1 MDSRLRGN
9 DEQKKTSSS
18 MKISENWLRERV
30 PLQADRAALAERFDM
45 IGHEVE
51 SIEPLGGQLDGI
63 VVARIVACARHPEAD
78 RLQVC
83 EVDAGDQTLQIVCGA
98 PNARAG
104 LRAPLAKIGAQV
116 GTLSIRAARLR
127 GVESFG
133 MLCSAKELGLDAD
146 ASGLLEL
153 ADDAPVGMP
162 LAEYLG
168 LPDAVF
174 DLGLTPNRADC
185 LSLEG
190 LARDVAA
197 AFDVPFAPLAVETV
211 PARSERRLE
220 IRLEAPADCPRYCGR
235 YITGLDAAAQTPP
248 WMRERLRRSGLRPIS
263 LLVDVTNYVMI
274 ELGQPLHAFD
284 ADTLAGPVGVRRART
299 GETLRLLD
307 ERDVA
312 LDDGFLVI
320 TDADRP
326 VALAGLMGGWDT
338 RIGTAT
344 KNVFLEAAHFAPAAL
359 AGRARRL
366 GMHTDA
372 AHRFERGVD
381 PELPRRALER
391 ATRLIVEAGGGEV
404 GPILEAV
411 SAPDLPARAP
421 VRLRRSRIERVLGLR
436 VPDAEVERILGA
448 LGLTVDADAEG
459 WTATPPSAR
468 FDIAI
473 EEDLIEEVARI
484 HGYERIPDRAPSGEL
499 AGPSLREDR
508 VGLRALREQLAARGY
523 LEAVTFAFVERELLA
538 AWNLAEGEIAL
549 SNPLS
554 AELSVMRTSL
564 LPGLVA
570 ALAANRSRQQ
580 ARVRLF
586 EAGRAYFSGSVRA
599 EPADPGT
606 TSRQSPAPIEV
617 DRIAGVACGGAV
629 AEQWGETARAL
640 DFFDVKGDVESLFAL
655 TGSEHAFTFEP
666 ASLPWLHPGQ
676 SAAILRDGRTLGY
689 VGALHPNL
697 ARRLD
702 LGGDV
707 YVFELDVDA
716 LASRAVPSAQPLSRF
731 PSVRRDLSFE
741 LPEEVPYAEVEKA
754 IRGAVGETLTD
765 IVLFDRY
772 AGANLGSGVK
782 SLAIGLILQDRYR
795 TLTDP
800 DADRCVALAVA
811 ALESGCKARLRG

>member
-1 MDSRLRGN
+1 
-9 DEQKKTSSS
+9 

-30 PLQADRAALAERFDM
+30 PLQADRATLAERFDM

-51 SIEPLGGQLDGI
+51 SIESLGAQLDGV
-63 VVARIVACARHPEAD
+63 VVAQIASCAKHPEAD

-83 EVDAGDQTLQIVCGA
+83 EVDAGGEKLQIVCGA

-104 LRAPLAKIGAQV
+104 LKAPLAKVGAQV
-116 GTLSIRAARLR
+116 GTLSIKAAKLR

-153 ADDAPVGMP
+153 PADAPVGTP
-162 LAEYLG
+162 LAQYFG

-190 LARDVAA
+190 LAKDVAA
-197 AFDVPFAPLAVETV
+197 AFDVPFAPLAIEAV
-211 PARSERRLE
+211 PAQSERRIE
-220 IRLEAPADCPRYCGR
+220 IRLDAPADCPRYCGR
-235 YITGLDAAAQTPP
+235 YISGIDAAAPTPP

-263 LLVDVTNYVMI
+263 LLVDVTNYVML

-284 ADTLAGPVGVRRART
+284 ADTLQGPIGVRRARA

-307 ERDVA
+307 ERDVT
-312 LDDGFLVI
+312 LDGHFLLI

-338 RIGTAT
+338 RIGTTT
-344 KNVFLEAAHFAPAAL
+344 KNLFLEAAHFAPAAL
-359 AGRARRL
+359 AGRARKL

-391 ATRLIVEAGGGEV
+391 ATRLIVEAAGGEV

-411 SAPDLPARAP
+411 SSAHLPVRAP
-421 VRLRRSRIERVLGLR
+421 VRLRRARIARVLGIE
-436 VPDAEVERILGA
+436 VPDAAVERILGA
-448 LGLTVDADAEG
+448 LGMQVEADADG
-459 WTATPPSAR
+459 WIATPPSAR

-499 AGPSLREDR
+499 VGPALREDR
-508 VGLRALREQLAARGY
+508 VGLAALREQLAARGY
-523 LEAVTFAFVERELLA
+523 LEAITYAFVAREQLETWTLA
-538 AWNLAEGEIAL
+538 DGAIAL
-549 SNPLS
+549 ANPLS

-570 ALAANRSRQQ
+570 ALATNRSRQQ
-580 ARVRLF
+580 TRVRLF
-586 EAGRAYFSGSVRA
+586 EAGRAYFAG
-599 EPADPGT
+599 DD
-606 TSRQSPAPIEV
+606 APREV
-617 DRIAGVACGGAV
+617 ARIAGVACGRAV
-629 AEQWGETARAL
+629 AEQWGEAARAL
-640 DFFDVKGDVESLFAL
+640 DFFDAKGDVESLFAL
-655 TGSEHAFTFEP
+655 ASAASEFDVVP
-666 ASLPWLHPGQ
+666 ATQPWLHPGQ
-676 SAAILRDGRTLGY
+676 SAEIRRGGRHVGY

-697 ARRLD
+697 TRALD
-702 LGGDV
+702 LGEDV
-707 YVFELDVDA
+707 YAFELDLDV
-716 LASRAVPSAQPLSRF
+716 LVERGVPVAQPLSRF

-741 LPEEVPYAEVEKA
+741 LPEEVPYAQVEEA

-772 AGANLGSGVK
+772 AGPNLGSDVK

-811 ALESGCKARLRG
+811 ALESGCKAKLRG